1 LFRALCFFYFAR
13 RWPPDSRKRNERS
26 RPAATKNDSAMQQ
39 VKLEREQQLEKD
51 QAPLTKMNAQSGARC
66 VCGPSTEVLQ

>member
-1 LFRALCFFYFAR
+1 
-13 RWPPDSRKRNERS
+13 
-26 RPAATKNDSAMQQ
+26 MQQ